1 MKDGKIEGGFTM
13 VDRKMK
19 EKGHADTNVDLYEGH
34 EGMRIFCPVCRKL
47 LHEDNLVDVKSIVE
61 DNLYFVGGVR
71 IMNSRVPLAC
81 DFQHRFDKGGVT
93 LDEPHE
99 LVAVVTAEFDGSG
112 ACIQFEIVDV
122 LAG

>member
-1 MKDGKIEGGFTM
+1 
-13 VDRKMK
+13 MK
-19 EKGHADTNVDLYEGH
+19 ETKKKGSASTDVDTGRHNVC
-34 EGMRIFCPVCRKL
+34 ICPVCGEP
-47 LHEDNLVDVKSIVE
+47 LHGDNLVDAKSIVE
-61 DNLYFVGGVR
+61 DNLYYVGGVR

-112 ACIQFEIVDV
+112 ACIQFEIVEV

>member
-1 MKDGKIEGGFTM
+1 MLE
-13 VDRKMK
+13 KME
-19 EKGHADTNVDLYEGH
+19 EKGHANTGVSLDRDQEKDTAFICH
-34 EGMRIFCPVCRKL
+34 VCKKP
-47 LHEDNLVDVKSIVE
+47 LHADNLVDMKSIVE
-61 DNLYFVGGVR
+61 DNLYYVGGVR
-71 IMNSRVPLAC
+71 VMNSRVPLAC

-112 ACIQFEIVDV
+112 ACIQFKIVEV

>member
-1 MKDGKIEGGFTM
+1 M

-19 EKGHADTNVDLYEGH
+19 EKGHANTSIDLNREH
-34 EGMRIFCPVCRKL
+34 KDMRFICPVCKKP
-47 LHEDNLVDVKSIVE
+47 LHEDNLVDMKSIVK
-61 DNLYFVGGVR
+61 DNLYYVGGIR
-71 IMNSRVPLAC
+71 IMNSRVPIAC
-81 DFQHRFDKGGVT
+81 DFQHRLDKGGVT

-112 ACIQFEIVDV
+112 ACIQFEIAEV